1 MDSGTIETAAAPAGR
16 SSPFGR
22 FERSLAWRYLRA
34 RRKDGGASL
43 IAIISFTGIALAV
56 TALIVTMSI
65 MGGFRATLVKSLVGG
80 KGHVLI
86 GVGQYPQD
94 EVLALLDDLEAIDG
108 IVSATP
114 IVEGQVL
121 AQGQRDTS
129 GALVRGIRK
138 DDLDVYPSLVD
149 DAEASGFGEGR
160 KGGNKILVGK
170 YLAEKLFFSPVGSDV
185 TLISSASTPTVVG
198 GTQARRKAY
207 RAGATFQTGSV
218 ELDQIYIIMPLEQ
231 AQLFLG
237 KKGRID
243 AIDIRLDDF
252 EKTEE
257 AIERL
262 REILGQGIFITDWKS
277 QNATYLG
284 ALQTERSVMRI
295 ILLVLITITS
305 LNIITGVIMLVK
317 NKARDIAILRTIGA
331 SRSAMM
337 RVFMMIGA
345 SLGIAGALAGF
356 AIGSAMI
363 INISAIENG
372 INLLIDGKVFPAE
385 IYGLEGLPAELDLQ
399 EAIMTT
405 AWAIMMS
412 ILVTIPPAWIA
423 AKTDPVDALRFE
435 Q

>member
-80 KGHVLI
+80 KGHILV
-86 GVGQYPQD
+86 GVGQYAESD
-94 EVLALLDDLEAIDG
+94 VFDLLDDLAAIDG
-108 IVSATP
+108 VRSATP
-114 IVEGQVL
+114 IVEGQAL
-121 AQGQRDTS
+121 AQGSTETS
-129 GALVRGIRK
+129 GALVRGVRPE
-138 DDLDVYPSLVD
+138 DLDVYPSMVEG
-149 DAEASGFGEGR
+149 AQQSGFGEGR
-160 KGGNKILVGK
+160 NGGNTILIGK
-170 YLAEKLFFSPVGSDV
+170 YLAEQLVSFTGYEVVLTSG
-185 TLISSASTPTVVG
+185 TSTPTAFG
-198 GTQARRKAY
+198 STGARRKAY
-207 RAGATFQTGSV
+207 TVGSTFQTGSV
-218 ELDQIYIIMPLEQ
+218 QLDQAYIIMPLTQ
-231 AQLFLG
+231 AQLFFG

-243 AIDIRLDDF
+243 AIDIRLEDF
-252 EKTEE
+252 DKTEE
-257 AIERL
+257 AMVRL
-262 REILGQGIFITDWKS
+262 REVLGNGIYMIDWKS
-277 QNATYLG
+277 QNAVYLG

-331 SRSAMM
+331 SRMSIM
-337 RVFMMIGA
+337 RVFIMIGA
-345 SLGIAGALAGF
+345 SLGIAGALTGF
-356 AIGSAMI
+356 GIGCAMI
-363 INISAIENG
+363 LNITPIENG
-372 INLLIDGKVFPAE
+372 INWLIDGEVFPADV
-385 IYGLEGLPAELDLQ
+385 YGLDGLPAELDLQ
-399 EAIMTT
+399 EAMLTT
-405 AWAIMMS
+405 GWAILMS
-412 ILVTIPPAWIA
+412 IIVTIPPAWIA